1 MSITIPPQQALRE
14 SATFACR
21 LCGHPV
27 TPQAWGGGE
36 CNDCDSTSMPV
47 PPSAAEIAAFY
58 ARYNQNYTGGG
69 ASAGRNLE
77 RYAKRYL
84 QIVRRWRTGGRLI
97 DIGSSNNP
105 FPSRAAAAGFD
116 TTMMDFVKPPSLAA
130 SVRFIEGHMNDEHAL
145 AAGAGV
151 FDVVTSWA
159 VMEHVPDPP
168 RSARVLAGL
177 CKPGGLIVVS
187 TPEAGTTL
195 TRYAIGH
202 SPWFYPPEHLNLIS
216 PNAFKSMFSPLG
228 CTLRH
233 WGRLELSWPRYVAR
247 YGVGLAGASVGAVAK
262 ALAPVWW
269 RAQREA
275 RTQRFQ
281 GVTYF
286 VFEKAPAGSA

>member
-1 MSITIPPQQALRE
+1 MLITTAPQRAFAE
-14 SATFACR
+14 PATFACR
-21 LCGHPV
+21 LCRHPV
-27 TPQAWGGGE
+27 TLRLWGGGE
-36 CNDCDSTSMPV
+36 CDACHSTSMPV
-47 PPSAAEIAAFY
+47 LPSAAEIAGFY
-58 ARYNQNYTGGG
+58 ARYNQHYTGGG

-145 AAGAGV
+145 AAGAGG

-168 RSARVLAGL
+168 RSARVLTGL

-187 TPEAGTTL
+187 TPEAGTAL

-233 WGRLELSWPRYVAR
+233 WGRLELSWPRYAAR

-262 ALAPVWW
+262 ALAPTWW

-275 RTQRFQ
+275 RTQSFQ